1 RDRIRGRSGR
11 ARGRGLRAALRC
23 GLAAPRHRRRR
34 RGVAFSHAHRVGR
47 DARTKSE
54 VAARNHSVDRGD
66 VAMARSTAEIQ
77 ADIALTRRHIETQLD
92 RFEQRLTRRGRTL
105 IVLGG
110 AFVAGLLL
118 SQLPVLR
125 LLRLT
130 AGGARAGATV
140 AGTVAA
146 LGGMAATMERL
157 REKPRG
163 LRAA

>member
-1 RDRIRGRSGR
+1 
-11 ARGRGLRAALRC
+11 
-23 GLAAPRHRRRR
+23 
-34 RGVAFSHAHRVGR
+34 
-47 DARTKSE
+47 
-54 VAARNHSVDRGD
+54 
-66 VAMARSTAEIQ
+66 MARSTAEIQ

-110 AFVAGLLL
+110 AFVAGLVL

-130 AGGARAGATV
+130 AGVARAGATV
-140 AGTVAA
+140 AGTIAA

-157 REKPRG
+157 RETPRGRG

>member
-1 RDRIRGRSGR
+1 
-11 ARGRGLRAALRC
+11 
-23 GLAAPRHRRRR
+23 
-34 RGVAFSHAHRVGR
+34 
-47 DARTKSE
+47 
-54 VAARNHSVDRGD
+54 
-66 VAMARSTAEIQ
+66 MARSTAEIQ

-92 RFEQRLTRRGRTL
+92 HFEQRLTRRGRTL

-130 AGGARAGATV
+130 AGVARAGATV
-140 AGTVAA
+140 AGTIAA

-157 REKPRG
+157 RETPRG

>member
-1 RDRIRGRSGR
+1 
-11 ARGRGLRAALRC
+11 
-23 GLAAPRHRRRR
+23 
-34 RGVAFSHAHRVGR
+34 
-47 DARTKSE
+47 
-54 VAARNHSVDRGD
+54 
-66 VAMARSTAEIQ
+66 MARSTAEIQ

-92 RFEQRLTRRGRTL
+92 HFEQRLTRRGRTL

-130 AGGARAGATV
+130 AGVARAGATV
-140 AGTVAA
+140 AGTIAA
-146 LGGMAATMERL
+146 LGGMAAATMERL
-157 REKPRG
+157 RETPRG